1 MSKKSFVIYK
11 DWKPLIAALYE
22 QDREL
27 VGELFMAIMDYQNE
41 GSIPDITSPIYSHF
55 FLMKQKF
62 DADNAEYQ
70 KTCEKNKENV
80 QKRWNEY
87 DRKQKDTT
95 VYERIPPNT
104 NGYDSI
110 PLDTDNDKDND
121 KDNENDK
128 DKDKDKD
135 KKIGGEKSPAA
146 NAAPLPFVDYE
157 SIVND
162 YKTTCKSLPEVR
174 SLSDG
179 RRKAIKAR
187 IRTRGVEEIHKAFVM
202 AEESDF
208 LKGANDRNWVA
219 DFDWIMNDTNMAK
232 ILDGKYENRVSRA
245 SPKEDGYDWL
255 GRQLKE
261 GGMI

>member
-1 MSKKSFVIYK
+1 MADTKQFNFFESYYRSFQNLPPEVVGEVVKAMGAYFFENEIIELNGLSQAVFELIKPVMDSSKKK
-11 DWKPLIAALYE
+11 AE
-22 QDREL
+22 
-27 VGELFMAIMDYQNE
+27 N
-41 GSIPDITSPIYSHF
+41 GSKGGAPKGNSNAKKQAKN
-55 FLMKQKF
+55 KQKQ
-62 DADNAEYQ
+62 ANDNQ
-70 KTCEKNKENV
+70 KTSNEQAKTSDKEKEKE
-80 QKRWNEY
+80 
-87 DRKQKDTT
+87 
-95 VYERIPPNT
+95 
-104 NGYDSI
+104 
-110 PLDTDNDKDND
+110 
-121 KDNENDK
+121 K
-128 DKDKDKD
+128 DKEIGNRIKD
-135 KKIGGEKSPAA
+135 IGVQGETETAPAV
-146 NAAPLPFVDYE
+146 PLPFVDYE

>member
-22 QDREL
+22 QDRAL
-27 VGELFMAIMDYQNE
+27 VGELFMAAMEYQDTGAE
-41 GSIPDITSPIYSHF
+41 PDITSPIYSHF
-55 FLMKQKF
+55 SLFKAMF
-62 DADNAEYQ
+62 DKDAANYEA
-70 KTCEKNKENV
+70 TCKKNKENGSLGGRPPKAKETQNNPV
-80 QKRWNEY
+80 GFSETQNNPQK
-87 DRKQKDTT
+87 
-95 VYERIPPNT
+95 P
-104 NGYDSI
+104 
-110 PLDTDNDKDND
+110 DNDNDNE
-121 KDNENDK
+121 KDNEN
-128 DKDKDKD
+128 DKD